1 MFEIKVNVQLSATPE
16 LIQAIM
22 IIAGIAGKTTSMEV
36 PRGLGKSEPL
46 LPSRDEENAPIVQK
60 SETVEEPQQPDVV
73 GAGESLPSLSVDFTY
88 TEAELAEY
96 PTADLDAFLRKC
108 FGIDHTKYPGKGTNA
123 KLRRLVIDAIAEH
136 KDSAGAGPS
145 DDEEVTDPAPAET
158 AKVQS
163 GDMPKITAELLRG
176 LMVPRIQN
184 KDTKT
189 DALNALKET
198 GYGSITELCEAQD
211 TERMEEFYLALTA
224 IKVK

>member
-22 IIAGIAGKTTSMEV
+22 IIAGIAGKPATADTPEALKES
-36 PRGLGKSEPL
+36 KPL
-46 LPSRDEENAPIVQK
+46 ETLRKVENAPIVQK
-60 SETVEEPQQPDVV
+60 SETAEEPQQPDVV
-73 GAGESLPSLSVDFTY
+73 DAGEVLPELSADITY

-96 PTADLDAFLRKC
+96 PTADLDAFLRKG

-145 DDEEVTDPAPAET
+145 DDEETTDPTPAGT

-211 TERMEEFYLALTA
+211 NERMEEFYLALTA